1 MRVDRV
7 NDPQITL
14 VQAGRAW
21 SQVAK
26 HLCYWIGARE
36 DLRTFQAP
44 VTVLFNQSNDH
55 LYEKWPWITD
65 DFHGNAIFQGCLC

>member
-55 LYEKWPWITD
+55 L
-65 DFHGNAIFQGCLC
+65 